1 MALIKH
7 AATGSLEQEVI
18 VLDLGDLRKQAD
30 DILRRAQEQA
40 QQILVDARAE
50 AAQLRVEAEAA
61 GQAEGEKAGY
71 QEGYEK
77 GRQEGHAQAMAE
89 TAAELDAIQQSWTAA
104 LESWDADRRDML
116 IEARQSLLELA
127 LAVARKIVQRLPS
140 VEPAV
145 VAEQVAKAIDY
156 VMRPGDVTIRIH
168 PEDRAAVAEA
178 LPQMVARATK
188 VEHAT
193 LVDDDQ
199 VSRGGCVLDYGHGQ
213 VDATL
218 DGQLDRIA
226 EALMPAQDAG
236 EDASP

>member
-30 DILRRAQEQA
+30 DILRRAREQA

-61 GQAEGEKAGY
+61 GQAEGKKAGY
-71 QEGYEK
+71 EAGHET
-77 GRQEGHAQAMAE
+77 GRQEGHAQAMTE
-89 TAAELDAIQQSWTAA
+89 MAAQMAAIQQSWTAA
-104 LESWDADRRDML
+104 LESWDAARRELL
-116 IEARQSLLELA
+116 IDARQSLLELA
-127 LAVARKIVQRLPS
+127 LAVARKIVQRLPT
-140 VEPAV
+140 VDPAV

-168 PEDRAAVAEA
+168 PEDRAVVAEA
-178 LPQMVARATK
+178 LPALLTRATK
-188 VEHAT
+188 LEHAT
-193 LVDDDQ
+193 LVDDEQ
-199 VSRGGCVLDYGHGQ
+199 VSRGGCVLDYGHGR

-226 EALMPAQDAG
+226 EALMPDQDEA